1 MYEKILTD
9 PMFYFLLFRIDSN
22 LAKKSHRRV
31 CKACGGKLDWA
42 NYLRKPRGGPHK
54 LDEQYSKRFSLCCRS
69 DGCRKRLLAP
79 SVRFWGRRVYFSV
92 LFSLITT
99 LSNRSTS
106 DPPPILR
113 NKFNIS
119 HQTFL
124 RWKKW
129 WKEIFPATVFWQQAK
144 SLIIAEEPDEDLPGS
159 LLQVFE
165 KHCTGK
171 VVILKFL
178 LFLNSSDGLSV

>member
-9 PMFYFLLFRIDSN
+9 PIFYLLLFKIDSD
-22 LAKKSHRRV
+22 LAKKSHRGV

-42 NYLRKPRGGPHK
+42 NYLRKPRGGPLNLEK
-54 LDEQYSKRFSLCCRS
+54 QCSIRFSLCCRS

-79 SVRFWGRRVYFSV
+79 SIRFWGRRVYFSV

-99 LSNRSTS
+99 LSNRSTA

-113 NKFNIS
+113 NKFNVS

-129 WKEIFPATVFWQQAK
+129 WKEIFPTTVFWQQAK
-144 SLIIAEEPDEDLPGS
+144 SLIIGGETNEDLPGS
-159 LLQVFE
+159 LFQVFE
-165 KHCTGK
+165 KLHTGK